1 MFVKFWNTK
10 IFHCIIYHII
20 LFLFCI
26 FIPWILVSSPPLLVT
41 RTVKISNTFFT
52 TTPQVDNS
60 TINVTWYPPNTPN
73 GAIMRYSINVTSTGR
88 NTIMRHINNAGN
100 VSFTELIRDLS
111 KFMYLWLIL
120 KIMWYVCILGPGV
133 PYNVSLAAYNELGRG
148 MPVKVTVFTQVL
160 GRHLNFVY

>member
-1 MFVKFWNTK
+1 MFFGIIITFANLHQNNCIYFTQQLVCFQVCE
-10 IFHCIIYHII
+10 IMVSHCRVPCYPASSLTYHIFLL
-20 LFLFCI
+20 LFYI
-26 FIPWILVSSPPLLVT
+26 FISLILVSSPPLLVT

-100 VSFTELIRDLS
+100 ISFTELIRDLS
-111 KFMYLWLIL
+111 KFMYL
-120 KIMWYVCILGPGV
+120 
-133 PYNVSLAAYNELGRG
+133 
-148 MPVKVTVFTQVL
+148 
-160 GRHLNFVY
+160 